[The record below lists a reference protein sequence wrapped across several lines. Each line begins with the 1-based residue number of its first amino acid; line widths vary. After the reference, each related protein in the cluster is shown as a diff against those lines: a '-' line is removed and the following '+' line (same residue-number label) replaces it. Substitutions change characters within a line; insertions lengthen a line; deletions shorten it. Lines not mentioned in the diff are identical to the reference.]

1 MSHRLYGSRPK
12 EGRRPVEGIFLT
24 PWRWGNNWKW
34 KECRYPYQEYF
45 HQWQSRYFEWKYW
58 YFFLMFWKFPRALQL
73 IYAFQYK
80 THTPWQISHL
90 ENLQFERV
98 IGKSIEIEY
107 YITKFLVSWAGKL
120 RKSSLITL
128 YRSCYVTMRCRAQA
142 QQTSKRSLGIPRDAG
157 FPIRHQSGRV
167 GARCR
172 FVGHRFPSIKKRKN
186 AERWRSEVRRLHLS
200 DWSTPDD
207 PI

>member
-1 MSHRLYGSRPK
+1 MHG
-12 EGRRPVEGIFLT
+12 E
-24 PWRWGNNWKW
+24 NNWKW
-34 KECRYPYQEYF
+34 KECRYRYQEYF

-58 YFFLMFWKFPRALQL
+58 CFFLMFWKFPRALQL

-120 RKSSLITL
+120 RKTSLITL
-128 YRSCYVTMRCRAQA
+128 YRSCYVTMRCRAEPRPNKHLKA
-142 QQTSKRSLGIPRDAG
+142 HLGSRVTQG
-157 FPIRHQSGRV
+157 FRV

-172 FVGHRFPSIKKRKN
+172 FVGHMFPSIKKRTYSQSSVDAIEQLNCKQLN
-186 AERWRSEVRRLHLS
+186 C
-200 DWSTPDD
+200 
-207 PI
+207 

>member
-24 PWRWGNNWKW
+24 PWRCTEKITESERNVDIPIRNTFTSDSQDILS
-34 KECRYPYQEYF
+34 ENTDI
-45 HQWQSRYFEWKYW
+45 
-58 YFFLMFWKFPRALQL
+58 FFWIFCKFPRALQL

-98 IGKSIEIEY
+98 IGKSVEIEY

-142 QQTSKRSLGIPRDAG
+142 QQTSKSSLGIPRDTG
-157 FPIRHQSGRV
+157 FPIRQQ
-167 GARCR
+167 
-172 FVGHRFPSIKKRKN
+172 
-186 AERWRSEVRRLHLS
+186 
-200 DWSTPDD
+200 
-207 PI
+207 

>member
-1 MSHRLYGSRPK
+1 MSHQLYGSRPK

-24 PWRWGNNWKW
+24 PWRCTEKITESERNVDIPIRNTFTSDSQDISS
-34 KECRYPYQEYF
+34 ENTDI
-45 HQWQSRYFEWKYW
+45 
-58 YFFLMFWKFPRALQL
+58 FWKFPRALQL

-128 YRSCYVTMRCRAQA
+128 YRSCYVTMRYRTQA
-142 QQTSKRSLGIPRDAG
+142 QQTSKSSLGIPHDAG
-157 FPIRHQSGRV
+157 FSIRHQSGRV

-172 FVGHRFPSIKKRKN
+172 FVGFPSMKKRKN
-186 AERWRSEVRRLHLS
+186 AERWRSEVRRFHLLG
-200 DWSTPDD
+200 WSTPDD